1 LTENE
6 AAPPPG
12 AGFAMR
18 PLRVP
23 GFAIAAVGRL
33 NVMDEPATLPETPA
47 SVAVVDEM
55 NPEPITVTVVAA
67 LPPGRD
73 VGETLDMTGVGLA

>member
-1 LTENE
+1 
-6 AAPPPG
+6 
-12 AGFAMR
+12 
-18 PLRVP
+18 
-23 GFAIAAVGRL
+23 
-33 NVMDEPATLPETPA
+33 MDEPATLPETPA